1 MKGIFGLLLMTIAG
15 WIGWW
20 LGEFVGITT
29 AVVLSM
35 VASGF
40 GLYLARR
47 IDREYFG

>member
-1 MKGIFGLLLMTIAG
+1 MKGILSFLLMTIAG

-20 LGEFVGITT
+20 LGDFVGITT

-40 GLYLARR
+40 GLWAARYLH
-47 IDREYFG
+47 REWFE

>member
-1 MKGIFGLLLMTIAG
+1 MKGIFALLLMTVAG

-35 VASGF
+35 IASGA
-40 GLYLARR
+40 GLWAAGW
-47 IDREYFG
+47 IHREYME